1 MNKFIHSSINFLLK
15 RFGLI
20 LQKSEQEWEREAF
33 AKLYESHITHV
44 AGYSVHPAEGI
55 VFSKDRPLQL
65 HALLCSYSE
74 KVVSPVPLHIL
85 YHTSTSAHQESTFE
99 LIKRDKRCKYA

>member
-15 RFGLI
+15 RFDLTSN
-20 LQKSEQEWEREAF
+20 L
-33 AKLYESHITHV
+33 
-44 AGYSVHPAEGI
+44 
-55 VFSKDRPLQL
+55 
-65 HALLCSYSE
+65 E